1 MNEAQPLEDQIQ
13 IRSSTAAPFQFP
25 VGYHR
30 LHPDVSLN
38 FQMNRFYNWVGDT
51 QMLDEMRAVA
61 PRIVDYTDFT
71 REFLALAE
79 HALTNDQSLKGAFY
93 LRAAEFFMFPSD
105 PVKRQTRERFLQLIK
120 THYGVTEADHS
131 TIPYE
136 GGALSAYRFTPPA
149 PKGTIVLFG
158 GFDSY
163 IEEWFAVIFA
173 LRDAGYEVIAFDGPG
188 QGTALEDFNL
198 PMTHEWEKPVKVVLD
213 YFDLDDVSLL
223 GFSLGG
229 ELVIRAA
236 AYEPRV
242 RRVIADDVL
251 TDFSEAVLRQVSP
264 VVRVMLTALLK
275 VNAARAVNT
284 LVRRAM
290 KRSLVIEWGVQQGM
304 HVTGSRS
311 PYEFLQKVRSLRTTA
326 VSARVTQ
333 DVLLLAGEQDHYVPL
348 HQFYDQ
354 NKTLKN
360 VRSLTARLFTR
371 AEQAHN
377 HCQIGNLAL
386 SLKVIVG
393 WLDAM
398 RHAQSLAKTSSRKL
412 RRRH

>member
-1 MNEAQPLEDQIQ
+1 MNSAQPSEEHIQ
-13 IRSSTAAPFQFP
+13 LRSSSDLRFQFP

-38 FQMNRFYNWVGDT
+38 FQMNRFYNWIGDT
-51 QMLDEMRAVA
+51 RMLEEMLAVA
-61 PRIVDYTDFT
+61 PRIADYTEFT

-79 HALTNDQSLKGAFY
+79 NALSNGQRLKGAFY
-93 LRAAEFFMFPSD
+93 LRAAEFFMFPADSA
-105 PVKRQTRERFLQLIK
+105 KRPTRARFLQLVK
-120 THYGVTEADHS
+120 AHYGVTETDHS

-149 PKGTIVLFG
+149 PKGTIVVFG

-163 IEEWFAVIFA
+163 IEELFAVLFA

-188 QGTALEDFNL
+188 QGAALEDFDL

-213 YFDLDDVSLL
+213 YFALDDVSLL

-242 RRVIADDVL
+242 RRVIADDIL
-251 TDFSEAVLRQVSP
+251 TDFSEVVLRQVSP
-264 VVRVMLTALLK
+264 AARLMLTALLK

-284 LVRRAM
+284 LVRRATQ
-290 KRSLVIEWGVQQGM
+290 RSLVIEWGLQQGM

-311 PYEFLQKVRSLRTTA
+311 PHELLQKVRWLSTTA

-333 DVLLLAGEQDHYVPL
+333 DVLLMAGEQDHFVPL
-348 HQFYDQ
+348 HQFHDQ
-354 NKTLKN
+354 IKTLRN

-371 AEQAHN
+371 AEQAQN

-386 SLKVIVG
+386 SLQVIVG

-398 RHAQSLAKTSSRKL
+398 MQAQRASMRSTDSQTSR
-412 RRRH
+412 